1 MRRYILQPAPRTAHV
16 PVGPLSV
23 LNGDLEDA
31 GRLCIEAIDAGARLR
46 VATANLDFVARARRD
61 AVLRADLA
69 ASGLV
74 VADGAPVA
82 WLARL
87 AGGTHT
93 RRVTGV
99 DLVAELCRLGSE
111 RGRLRL
117 ASYGS
122 SPEVA
127 AAGARALEAR
137 YPGIE
142 FVLQIC
148 PPFRAL
154 TAEELASHHAA
165 IAAARPEVVLVALGC
180 PRQERFAAEHFDAAP
195 GAVWIG
201 VGGTFDFYAGIKRR
215 APRLLQ
221 AVGAEWVARLAQD
234 PGRLWRRYLLDDVPA
249 FAAVSARVA
258 TDRLRHG
265 PMEVS
270 DAAALARRTPSGG
283 APASATGQ

>member
-1 MRRYILQPAPRTAHV
+1 LPPRT
-16 PVGPLSV
+16 
-23 LNGDLEDA
+23 
-31 GRLCIEAIDAGARLR
+31 
-46 VATANLDFVARARRD
+46 DFVAWAAVTPSSGRSAHPACRRRWR
-61 AVLRADLA
+61 L
-69 ASGLV
+69 
-74 VADGAPVA
+74 VA

-87 AGGTHT
+87 AGGTHP
-93 RRVTGV
+93 RVTGV
-99 DLVAELCRLGSE
+99 DLVAEPARLGSE

-122 SPEVA
+122 SPRSRPL
-127 AAGARALEAR
+127 ARGRSKPATR
-137 YPGIE
+137 YRVRSPDLPA
-142 FVLQIC
+142 VPC
-148 PPFRAL
+148 L
-154 TAEELASHHAA
+154 TAEELANHHAA

-283 APASATGQ
+283 ALRATGQ